1 MATEAIVLAQTDLR
15 LDTIWIDYVFV
26 AFYFVLVLGIGVL
39 ARRSIAS
46 SLDFLLS
53 GRSLPAWVTGLAF
66 ISANLGAIEL
76 IGMMANGAQ
85 YGVATFHYYWI
96 GAIPAMVFLGIVM
109 MPFYYGSRARSV
121 PEFLMMRFNTTTQ
134 RVNGLTFAL
143 ASVLIA
149 GVNLYA
155 LGLILEALL
164 GWSLVL
170 AIPVAALVVLSYTF
184 LGGLNAAIYNEVLQF
199 FVIIA
204 LLVPLTV
211 AGLARVGGWD
221 GLRERVV
228 QLPPGPEQVSSWPGT
243 SLTEIASPFLSVLGI
258 VFGLGFV
265 LSFGYWTTNFAEVQ
279 RALSARSMSA
289 ARRTPIIAAFP
300 KALIPLVI
308 VIPGMVAGVLVPQL
322 TTLKEGGAT
331 DVTYNNALSLL
342 MNEVLPN
349 GILGVALAGLLASF
363 MAGMAANVSSLNT
376 VFTYDLWQDWIRPG
390 RPDDYYLRV
399 GRTVTVVGCL
409 LAIGTAFIAGM
420 FENLMDYIQA
430 LFSFFN
436 APLFAIF
443 ILGLFWKRMTGTA
456 GWTGLIGGTIA
467 AVIVDSLVRA
477 GVIAVSS
484 QAGSFIGAS
493 AAFVVGIGVAA
504 VVTMFTTPKPDADLV
519 GLVWSLTPREA
530 RGGMRAAPAERAE
543 VTAGAGAVLPEH
555 HPAVIEEVPV
565 AMHDEEGAWWQS
577 PVVMGGIVLALTLVL
592 YLMFA

>member
-1 MATEAIVLAQTDLR
+1 VVATGTVVLAQADLR
-15 LDTIWIDYVFV
+15 LDTTFIDYVFV
-26 AFYFVLVLGIGVL
+26 VFYFVLVLGIGVM

-85 YGVATFHYYWI
+85 YGIPTVHYYWI

-109 MPFYYGSRARSV
+109 MPFYYGSKARSV
-121 PEFLMMRFNTTTQ
+121 PEFLLMRFNATTQ
-134 RVNGLTFAL
+134 RVNGITFAL
-143 ASVLIA
+143 AAVLIA

-164 GWSLVL
+164 GWSLAL

-199 FVIIA
+199 FVILA
-204 LLVPLTV
+204 LLIPLTV

-221 GLRERVV
+221 GLQAQVV
-228 QLPPGPEQVSSWPGT
+228 GLPPGQEQVSSWPGT
-243 SLTEIASPFLSVLGI
+243 TLTEIANPALSVIGI

-279 RALSARSMSA
+279 RALSARNMSA
-289 ARRTPIIAAFP
+289 ARRTPIIAAYP

-308 VIPGMVAGVLVPQL
+308 IIPGMIAGVLVPQL
-322 TTLKEGGAT
+322 TTLKQGGAT

-390 RPDDYYLRV
+390 RPDEYYLRV

-409 LAIGTAFIAGM
+409 LAVGTAFIAGS
-420 FENLMDYIQA
+420 FANLMDYIQA

-456 GWTGLIGGTIA
+456 GWTGLISGTIA
-467 AVIVDSLVRA
+467 AMIVDSLVRT

-484 QAGSFIGAS
+484 QAGSFMGAS
-493 AAFVVGIGVAA
+493 AAFVVGIAVAA
-504 VVTMFTTPKPDADLV
+504 IVTTFTTSKPDSELV
-519 GLVWSLTPREA
+519 GLVWALTPRES
-530 RGGMRAAPAERAE
+530 RGKVRAAAAEE
-543 VTAGAGAVLPEH
+543 VTAGVGSHAEALH
-555 HPAVIEEVPV
+555 RPAATEEVPA
-565 AMHDEEGAWWQS
+565 AMHEEEDAWWQS
-577 PVVMGGIVLALTLVL
+577 PVVMGAIVLALTLTL
-592 YLMFA
+592 YLIFA

>member
-1 MATEAIVLAQTDLR
+1 MVATGSGVLAQTDLR

-26 AFYFVLVLGIGVL
+26 VFYFVLVLGIGVL

-85 YGVATFHYYWI
+85 YGMPTVHYYWI

-109 MPFYYGSRARSV
+109 MPFYYGSKARSV
-121 PEFLMMRFNTTTQ
+121 PEFLLMRFNATTQ
-134 RVNGLTFAL
+134 RVNGITFAL
-143 ASVLIA
+143 AAVLIA

-199 FVIIA
+199 FVILA
-204 LLVPLTV
+204 LLIPLTV
-211 AGLARVGGWD
+211 AGLARVGGWN
-221 GLRERVV
+221 GLVTQV
-228 QLPPGPEQVSSWPGT
+228 SALPPGPEQLSSWPGT
-243 SLTEIASPFLSVLGI
+243 SLTEIMNPFLSVLGI

-289 ARRTPIIAAFP
+289 ARRTPIIGAFP

-308 VIPGMVAGVLVPQL
+308 VIPGMIAGVLVPQL
-322 TTLKEGGAT
+322 TTLKQGGPT

-390 RPDDYYLRV
+390 QPDEYYLRV

-409 LAIGTAFIAGM
+409 LAIGTAFIAGS

-467 AVIVDSLVRA
+467 AVIVDTLVRTE
-477 GVIAVSS
+477 VIAVSS

-493 AAFVVGIGVAA
+493 AAFVVGIAVA
-504 VVTMFTTPKPDADLV
+504 VVVTTFTTSKPDSELV
-519 GLVWSLTPREA
+519 GLVWALTPREGRA
-530 RGGMRAAPAERAE
+530 KVGQVAPSAADEVAAGTAAAPRRYAA
-543 VTAGAGAVLPEH
+543 
-555 HPAVIEEVPV
+555 IEEVPT

-577 PVVMGGIVLALTLVL
+577 PVVMGVLVLALTLVL
-592 YLMFA
+592 YLIFA

>member
-1 MATEAIVLAQTDLR
+1 
-15 LDTIWIDYVFV
+15 
-26 AFYFVLVLGIGVL
+26 
-39 ARRSIAS
+39 
-46 SLDFLLS
+46 
-53 GRSLPAWVTGLAF
+53 
-66 ISANLGAIEL
+66 
-76 IGMMANGAQ
+76 
-85 YGVATFHYYWI
+85 
-96 GAIPAMVFLGIVM
+96 
-109 MPFYYGSRARSV
+109 
-121 PEFLMMRFNTTTQ
+121 
-134 RVNGLTFAL
+134 
-143 ASVLIA
+143 
-149 GVNLYA
+149 
-155 LGLILEALL
+155 
-164 GWSLVL
+164 
-170 AIPVAALVVLSYTF
+170 
-184 LGGLNAAIYNEVLQF
+184 
-199 FVIIA
+199 
-204 LLVPLTV
+204 
-211 AGLARVGGWD
+211 
-221 GLRERVV
+221 
-228 QLPPGPEQVSSWPGT
+228 
-243 SLTEIASPFLSVLGI
+243 
-258 VFGLGFV
+258 
-265 LSFGYWTTNFAEVQ
+265 
-279 RALSARSMSA
+279 
-289 ARRTPIIAAFP
+289 
-300 KALIPLVI
+300 
-308 VIPGMVAGVLVPQL
+308 VLVPQL
-322 TTLKEGGAT
+322 TTLKEGGST

-390 RPDDYYLRV
+390 RPDEYYLRV

-409 LAIGTAFIAGM
+409 LAIGTAFIAGA

-456 GWTGLIGGTIA
+456 GWTGLIGGTLA

-477 GVIAVSS
+477 GVIMVSS

-504 VVTMFTTPKPDADLV
+504 VVTMFTTSKPDADLV

-530 RGGMRAAPAERAE
+530 RGSMRAVPAEREE

-577 PVVMGGIVLALTLVL
+577 PVVMGGIVLALTFVL

>member
-15 LDTIWIDYVFV
+15 LDTAWIDYVFV

-121 PEFLMMRFNTTTQ
+121 PEFLLMRFNATTQ

-143 ASVLIA
+143 AAVLIA

-221 GLRERVV
+221 ALRERVV

-322 TTLKEGGAT
+322 TTLKEGGST

-390 RPDDYYLRV
+390 RPDEYYLRV

-409 LAIGTAFIAGM
+409 LAIGTAFIAGA

-456 GWTGLIGGTIA
+456 GWTGLIGGTLA

-477 GVIAVSS
+477 GVIMVSS

-504 VVTMFTTPKPDADLV
+504 VVTMFTTSKPDADLV

-530 RGGMRAAPAERAE
+530 RGKMRAVPAERAE
-543 VTAGAGAVLPEH
+543 VTAGAGAVMPEH

-565 AMHDEEGAWWQS
+565 VMHDEEGAWWQS
-577 PVVMGGIVLALTLVL
+577 PVVMGVIVLALTLAL

>member
-1 MATEAIVLAQTDLR
+1 
-15 LDTIWIDYVFV
+15 
-26 AFYFVLVLGIGVL
+26 
-39 ARRSIAS
+39 
-46 SLDFLLS
+46 
-53 GRSLPAWVTGLAF
+53 
-66 ISANLGAIEL
+66 
-76 IGMMANGAQ
+76 
-85 YGVATFHYYWI
+85 
-96 GAIPAMVFLGIVM
+96 
-109 MPFYYGSRARSV
+109 
-121 PEFLMMRFNTTTQ
+121 
-134 RVNGLTFAL
+134 
-143 ASVLIA
+143 
-149 GVNLYA
+149 
-155 LGLILEALL
+155 
-164 GWSLVL
+164 
-170 AIPVAALVVLSYTF
+170 
-184 LGGLNAAIYNEVLQF
+184 
-199 FVIIA
+199 
-204 LLVPLTV
+204 
-211 AGLARVGGWD
+211 
-221 GLRERVV
+221 
-228 QLPPGPEQVSSWPGT
+228 
-243 SLTEIASPFLSVLGI
+243 
-258 VFGLGFV
+258 
-265 LSFGYWTTNFAEVQ
+265 
-279 RALSARSMSA
+279 
-289 ARRTPIIAAFP
+289 
-300 KALIPLVI
+300 
-308 VIPGMVAGVLVPQL
+308 VLVPQL
-322 TTLKEGGAT
+322 TTLKEGGST

-504 VVTMFTTPKPDADLV
+504 VVTMFTTSKPDAELV
-519 GLVWSLTPREA
+519 GLVWSLTPRES
-530 RGGMRAAPAERAE
+530 RGQMRALPSEPEVKAGVGAQSHAETVHRSA
-543 VTAGAGAVLPEH
+543 A
-555 HPAVIEEVPV
+555 IEEVPV
-565 AMHDEEGAWWQS
+565 AMHEDEGAWWQS
-577 PVVMGGIVLALTLVL
+577 PVVMGVIVLALTFVL

>member
-1 MATEAIVLAQTDLR
+1 MVTSGVVPAQTDMR
-15 LDTIWIDYVFV
+15 LDTIWVDYVFI

-53 GRSLPAWVTGLAF
+53 GRALPAWVTGLAF

-85 YGVATFHYYWI
+85 YGVPTVHYYWI

-109 MPFYYGSRARSV
+109 MPFYYGSKARSV
-121 PEFLMMRFNTTTQ
+121 PEFLKMRFNATTQ
-134 RVNGLTFAL
+134 RVQGVGFAL

-164 GWSLVL
+164 GWSLEL

-184 LGGLNAAIYNEVLQF
+184 LGGLSAAIYNEVLQF
-199 FVIIA
+199 FVILA

-221 GLRERVV
+221 GLREQVIAI
-228 QLPPGPEQVSSWPGT
+228 PPGQEQVSSWPGT
-243 SLTEIASPFLSVLGI
+243 SLTEITTPFLSVLGI

-279 RALSARSMSA
+279 RALSARNMSA
-289 ARRTPIIAAFP
+289 ARRTPIIGAFP

-308 VIPGMVAGVLVPQL
+308 VIPGMIAGVLVPQL
-322 TTLKEGGAT
+322 TALKEGGET
-331 DVTYNNALSLL
+331 DVTYNDALTLL

-399 GRTVTVVGCL
+399 GRTVTVAGCL
-409 LAIGTAFIAGM
+409 LAIGTAFIAQQY
-420 FENLMDYIQA
+420 ENLMDYIQA

-443 ILGLFWKRMTGTA
+443 ILGLFWKRMSGTA
-456 GWTGLIGGTIA
+456 GWTGLLAGTAA
-467 AVIVDSLVRA
+467 AVTIDALVRV
-477 GVIAVSS
+477 GVLAVSS

-493 AAFVVGIGVAA
+493 AAFVVGVGVAA
-504 VVTMFTTPKPDADLV
+504 VVTMVTAPKPDSELV
-519 GLVWSLTPREA
+519 GLTWSLTPRRRE
-530 RGGMRAAPAERAE
+530 RGE
-543 VTAGAGAVLPEH
+543 
-555 HPAVIEEVPV
+555 
-565 AMHDEEGAWWQS
+565 EEGAWWQS
-577 PVVMGGIVLALTLVL
+577 PVVMGVLVLALTLVL
-592 YLMFA
+592 YLVFA

>member
-1 MATEAIVLAQTDLR
+1 VEGTTVGVLAQTDLR
-15 LDTIWIDYVFV
+15 LNTTPIDFVFV
-26 AFYFVLVLGIGVL
+26 VFYFVLVLGIGL
-39 ARRSIAS
+39 MARRSISS

-66 ISANLGAIEL
+66 VSANLGAIEL

-85 YGVATFHYYWI
+85 YGVGTFHYYWI

-109 MPFYYGSRARSV
+109 MPFYYGSKARSV
-121 PEFLMMRFNTTTQ
+121 PEFLRKRFNPTTQ
-134 RVNGLTFAL
+134 RVNAVTFAV

-149 GVNLYA
+149 GVNLFA
-155 LGLILEALL
+155 LGLVLEALL
-164 GWSLVL
+164 GWSLNL
-170 AIPVAALVVLSYTF
+170 AIPIAALVVLSYTF
-184 LGGLNAAIYNEVLQF
+184 LGGLSAAIYNEVLQF
-199 FVIIA
+199 FVILA
-204 LLVPLTV
+204 LLIPLTV

-221 GLRERVV
+221 GLKQSVSG
-228 QLPPGPEQVSSWPGT
+228 LPPGPEQVSSWPG
-243 SLTEIASPFLSVLGI
+243 SALTEIANPFLSVLGI

-300 KALIPLVI
+300 KALIPLVV
-308 VIPGMVAGVLVPQL
+308 VIPGMIAGVLVPQL
-322 TTLKEGGAT
+322 TTLKQGGAT

-376 VFTYDLWQDWIRPG
+376 VFTYDIWQDWVRPG

-409 LAIGTAFIAGM
+409 LAIGTAFIAGS
-420 FENLMDYIQA
+420 FQNLMDYIQT

-456 GWTGLIGGTIA
+456 GWTGLIAGTVA
-467 AVIVDSLVRA
+467 AVTVDALVRSE
-477 GVIAVSS
+477 VIAVSS
-484 QAGSFIGAS
+484 QAGSFIAAS
-493 AAFVVGIGVAA
+493 AAFVVGIAVA
-504 VVTMFTTPKPDADLV
+504 VVVSTVTAPKPDAELV
-519 GLVWSLTPREA
+519 GLVWSLTPRD
-530 RGGMRAAPAERAE
+530 RMRTGE
-543 VTAGAGAVLPEH
+543 
-555 HPAVIEEVPV
+555 
-565 AMHDEEGAWWQS
+565 DEGSWWQS
-577 PVVMGGIVLALTLVL
+577 PVVLGSIVIALTIVL
-592 YLMFA
+592 YLLFA